1 MTQEEYNRKHH
12 KTIWHIRHTVWR
24 WKKRDKYKPCWVPYF
39 CKMML
44 ILGVL
49 PRMEVK
55 KVCEALKDAI
65 DSGLIVN
72 PGFSWNEKGE
82 IQLKDVIM
90 PFDVFCE
97 TRFGTVGSP
106 APSPSEF
113 WSLLDALK

>member
-1 MTQEEYNRKHH
+1 MTQQQFNYKHH

-24 WKKRDKYKPCWVPYF
+24 WKKRGGYRPCWLPYF

-49 PRMEVK
+49 PKMEFK
-55 KVCEALKDAI
+55 KVCDALKDAI

-82 IQLKDVIM
+82 IQPKDVVM
-90 PFDVFCE
+90 SFDVFCE

-106 APSPSEF
+106 APMPAEVLSE
-113 WSLLDALK
+113 LYTL